1 MICVSNTL
9 LEFVRELHLLSH
21 EARPFILIQR
31 RGYVACEGYSKLTL
45 YLSPPPLP
53 IRIDPQYNI
62 MSPPSQLQSH
72 LAHVIELTL
81 LHVYGGRPLNKV
93 FQLITSLTQLHVC

>member
-45 YLSPPPLP
+45 YLSPPPPPDQDRSTVQHNVSSLP
-53 IRIDPQYNI
+53 TPK
-62 MSPPSQLQSH
+62 PPSARDRAYTPSCLWRET
-72 LAHVIELTL
+72 I
-81 LHVYGGRPLNKV
+81 K
-93 FQLITSLTQLHVC
+93 